1 MFCVWKALVTN
12 WWPGV
17 YLVQRY
23 LPGAICIQCD
33 HAGLVCAYQKQPK
46 ICMKWGQRMLMISV
60 HLVDQTGVQCNPGRG
75 TATHAATRYSL
86 TSWLTIP
93 KGDTGLQHSC
103 GSRAHRQALEQ
114 LLRARSPICWTLN
127 PGSGQSYCSFSSHT
141 NSNSA
146 LMKYIL
152 RASGWTH
159 STKLYPNIK
168 ICFHGILEQLADT
181 MNYFVFLYVHFCK
194 WNLCRDFMCEC
205 IKMLLRP
212 VDCAII
218 CPKRR
223 SLCSIT
229 IS

>member
-33 HAGLVCAYQKQPK
+33 HAGLICAYQKQPK
-46 ICMKWGQRMLMISV
+46 ICMKWGQRNWSKNVNDKRPFSRSDRGPVLPGQRHCHTCCHPI
-60 HLVDQTGVQCNPGRG
+60 LTDQLADYTLGWHGV
-75 TATHAATRYSL
+75 
-86 TSWLTIP
+86 
-93 KGDTGLQHSC
+93 LQHSC

-114 LLRARSPICWTLN
+114 LLRARSPTCWTLN

-146 LMKYIL
+146 LIKYIL

-181 MNYFVFLYVHFCK
+181 MNYFVCISVRPFL
-194 WNLCRDFMCEC
+194 
-205 IKMLLRP
+205 
-212 VDCAII
+212 
-218 CPKRR
+218 
-223 SLCSIT
+223 
-229 IS
+229 